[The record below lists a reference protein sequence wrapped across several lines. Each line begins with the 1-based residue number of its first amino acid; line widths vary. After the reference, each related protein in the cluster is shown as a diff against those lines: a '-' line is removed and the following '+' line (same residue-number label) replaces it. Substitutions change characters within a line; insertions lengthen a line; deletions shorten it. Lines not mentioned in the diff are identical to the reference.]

1 MTELPSS
8 ARVVVIGG
16 GIVGC
21 STAYHL
27 AQLGWTDTVL
37 VEKHQL
43 TSGSTFHA
51 AGLVGQLRT
60 SANIT
65 QLLGNSVELYRTL
78 EAETG
83 QATGWKMN
91 GGLRLAC
98 NPERWAEVQ
107 RQATTAKSFGL
118 DMHLLSAKEAQA
130 LWPIMEVD
138 DVVGAAFLP
147 TDGQANPS
155 DITMALARGARM
167 NGVTICED
175 TEVAR
180 IEVIDGVVTA
190 VVTVASDGRP
200 GRIECEKVVVCGGQW
215 TRELAATVG
224 VNVPLVPVEHQYVI
238 TEPLTPEVPRNLPTL
253 RDPDRLTYYKEE
265 VGGLVMGG
273 YEPNP
278 IPWAV
283 KGIPRPFQFQLLE
296 SNWDHF
302 APTMELAIGRVPALA
317 EAGLRQLIN
326 GPESF
331 TPDGNFI
338 LGEAPELRNFFV
350 GAGFNAFGIAAGGG
364 AGQALAEWVH
374 DGMPPYDLWV
384 VDLRRFGRPHQDT
397 DWVRTRTLEAY
408 SKHYTMA
415 WPFEEHRSGRPARTS
430 PLYDRLLAA
439 EASFGEKLGWERP
452 NWFADASRGEV
463 PADVYSY
470 ARQNWFDAVGREHRA
485 CREAAVLIDQSSFA
499 KFALKGPDA
508 RAALDWI
515 CANDVNK
522 PVGSLTYTQMLDD
535 RGGIQCDLTVARVA
549 HDEFYIVTG
558 TGFATHDFDWIQ
570 RTIPVGANAQ
580 LFDVTSA
587 WSVLSLMGPESRNV
601 LGAVTSAGLSN
612 DAFPFGTMQT
622 IGIAGCPVRALRIT
636 YMGELGWELHLPV
649 EYAPKV
655 YDALMTAGGSA
666 GLTNAGYRAIESCR
680 LEKGYRAWGSD
691 IGPDHTPIEAGLGWA
706 VKMKTD
712 IPFKGREAIAAQ
724 REHGVRKLLAAFT
737 LDPSVVLLGRETIY
751 RDGERVGWLTSG
763 GFGYT
768 IGRSIGYGYVRNPEG
783 VTAEWVLSGGYELEV
798 GGVRVP
804 AVVAMSPLY
813 DPTNARVKA

>member
-1 MTELPSS
+1 MAELPSS
-8 ARVVVIGG
+8 AKVVVIGG

-27 AQLGWTDTVL
+27 AKLGLTDTVL
-37 VEKHQL
+37 VDKHML

-65 QLLGNSVELYRTL
+65 QLLGNSVELYKTL

-98 NPERWAEVQ
+98 NHERWTEVQ

-118 DMHLLSAKEAQA
+118 EMHLLSPKEAQD
-130 LWPIMEVD
+130 LWPIMEVH

-167 NGVTICED
+167 HGATICED
-175 TEVAR
+175 TEVER
-180 IEVIDGVVTA
+180 IEVVDGVVKA
-190 VVTVASDGRP
+190 VVTNR
-200 GRIECEKVVVCGGQW
+200 GRIECEKVVLCGGQW
-215 TRELAATVG
+215 TRVLAATIG

-238 TEPLTPEVPRNLPTL
+238 TEPFAPEVPRNLPTL

-283 KGIPRPFQFQLLE
+283 RGIPRPFQFQLLE
-296 SNWDHF
+296 SNWEHF

-317 EAGLRQLIN
+317 STGIRQLIN

-338 LGEAPELRNFFV
+338 LGEAPELRNVFV

-364 AGQALAEWVH
+364 AGQALAEWVYH
-374 DGMPPYDLWV
+374 GMPPYDLWV
-384 VDLRRFGRPHQDT
+384 VDIRRFGRPHQDT

-415 WPFEEHRSGRPARTS
+415 WPFEEHHSGRPCRTS
-430 PLYDRLLAA
+430 PLYDRLKAA
-439 EASFGEKLGWERP
+439 GASFGEKLGWERP
-452 NWFADASRGEV
+452 NWFAAPGEEPV
-463 PADVYSY
+463 DRYTY
-470 ARQNWFDAVGREHRA
+470 GRQNWFAAVGREHAA
-485 CREAAVLIDQSSFA
+485 CRETAVLIDQTSFA

-508 RAALDWI
+508 LAALDWI
-515 CANDVNK
+515 CANDVHK
-522 PVGSLTYTQMLDD
+522 PVGALTYTQMLDD

-549 HDEFYIVTG
+549 LDEFYIVTG

-570 RTIPVGANAQ
+570 RSIPAGSNAQ
-580 LFDVTSA
+580 LLDVTSA
-587 WSVLSLMGPESRNV
+587 WSVLTLMGPNARTI
-601 LGAVTSAGLSN
+601 LQSATTADVSN
-612 DAFPFGTMQT
+612 DAFPFGTMQV

-655 YDALMTAGGSA
+655 YDTLVTAGA
-666 GLTNAGYRAIESCR
+666 PHGLANAGYRCIESTR

-691 IGPDHTPIEAGLGWA
+691 IGPDHTPVEAGLGWA
-706 VKMKTD
+706 MKKD
-712 IPFKGREAIAAQ
+712 RPFRGREAVLAQ
-724 REHGVRKLLAAFT
+724 QQGGVRKLLASFT
-737 LDPSVVLLGRETIY
+737 FDPSVVLLGRETIF

-768 IGRSIGYGYVRNPEG
+768 VDRSIGYGYVRNPSG
-783 VTAEWVLSGGYELEV
+783 VTRDWVLSGTYELEV
-798 GGVRVP
+798 AGQRHAAEV
-804 AVVAMSPLY
+804 S
-813 DPTNARVKA
+813 